1 MAAATRGTGARPTPH
16 GKIRLAENEIWD
28 FVNGIILAEN
38 YIMYIYGFLYKLHEF
53 MGFMCCSYLYIYM
66 YMVAFG
72 MFDILEN
79 IRAYTTNYHFICMPS
94 H

>member
-53 MGFMCCSYLYIYM
+53 MGFMCCSYLYIYVHGCVWDVR
-66 YMVAFG
+66 YFG
-72 MFDILEN
+72 EYSCI
-79 IRAYTTNYHFICMPS
+79 YY
-94 H
+94 